1 MINIELEIFI
11 RSDKTVVW
19 AFMSDITKALSLNR
33 YHHQVSAESYRT
45 IKGLKFQIEHKIFYT
60 NTIMNATITHCQP
73 PDILCITEEPSLNSK
88 KGFCHKCTYQL
99 KSEGYG
105 TKLIYKLDGSYN
117 NVLLDLP
124 FKPILRVTMIEELLR
139 IKHTIESSQPNLKMN
154 GQNLHPV

>member
-45 IKGLKFQIEHKIFYT
+45 ITGLKFQIEHKIFYT
-60 NTIMNATITHCQP
+60 KTIMNVAVTHCQP
-73 PDILCITEEPSLNSK
+73 PNILCITEEPSLNSK
-88 KGFCHKCTYQL
+88 RGFFHQCTYQL
-99 KSEGYG
+99 ESEGYG
-105 TKLIYKLDGSYN
+105 TKLIYKLDGTYN

-139 IKHTIESSQPNLKMN
+139 IKHAIESSQPNLKMN
-154 GQNLHPV
+154 RQSLHPV